1 MPGAMENERQTIE
14 LSGIFRVC
22 AEGFLQKHRLCPE
35 QMKAFKAIMECRTF
49 ALGGHIKQCDSCG
62 HIEQSYNSCR
72 NRHCPKC
79 QFIKK
84 EKWVDKL
91 AGNLPPTRCFHI
103 VFTIPEG
110 LNKLFYL
117 NQAKAYNLL
126 FKAAGNTVVKVAA
139 NPKFL
144 GAQAGAVGILHTW
157 GQTLTYHPHI
167 HMVVPAGGLS
177 PDGCEWVHSGKRF
190 FLPVK
195 VMGKIFRGILCRFL
209 EESFEQSELI
219 LPDDAQGFKPVKE
232 ICYRKNWV
240 VYCEKPF
247 NDSGALIGYLGNYTH
262 RVAIS
267 NHRLKAFADGMV
279 TFVYKD
285 YGSGGLQRTMR
296 LDADEFIRRF
306 MQHVLPK
313 GFYKIRYFGF
323 MAMCNRQS
331 KLPRC
336 FDLIG
341 EPSFLPRFEGLQ
353 AYEVYERLTGKDIFR
368 CPKCHSGLMTTVFKI
383 KGKPPLA
390 S

>member
-1 MPGAMENERQTIE
+1 MENERQDIE
-14 LSGIFRVC
+14 LSDIFRDRTG
-22 AEGFLQKHRLCPE
+22 EFLRKRSLCPE
-35 QMKAFKAIMECRTF
+35 QLKAFEAVMHCRTPV
-49 ALGGHIKQCDSCG
+49 LGGHKQQCDSCG
-62 HIEQSYNSCR
+62 HTVQSYNSCR

-79 QFIKK
+79 QFTKK
-84 EKWVDKL
+84 AKWVDKL
-91 AGNLPPTRCFHI
+91 AGNLPPTRCFHL

-126 FKAAGNTVVKVAA
+126 FKAAGSSVMKVAA

-144 GAQAGAVGILHTW
+144 GAQTGAIGILHTW

-167 HMVVPAGGLS
+167 HMIVPAGGLS
-177 PDGCEWVHSGKRF
+177 GDGCEWVHSGKRF

-195 VMGKIFRGILCRFL
+195 VLSNIFRGILCRFL
-209 EESFEQSELI
+209 EESFERSELI
-219 LPDDAQGFKPVKE
+219 LPDNAQEFKSIKD
-232 ICYRKNWV
+232 ICYKKNWV

-247 NDSGALIGYLGNYTH
+247 CDSNALINYLGNYTH

-267 NHRLKAFADGMV
+267 NHRLKAYGDGKV
-279 TFVYKD
+279 TFIYKD
-285 YGSGGLQRTMR
+285 YGCAGLQKTMR

-323 MAMCNRQS
+323 MAMCNRQN
-331 KLPRC
+331 KLLPC

-341 EPSFLPRFEGLQ
+341 KPSFLPSLEGLS
-353 AYEVYERLTGKDIFR
+353 AYEVYVWLTGKDPCQ
-368 CPKCHSGLMTTVFKI
+368 CPKCKTGKMISVGRL

-390 S
+390 A